1 MLLYAFEDAKR
12 QAYKTVIFSVV
23 LYGCERWSVCVWKRS
38 GQENI
43 QVWDGWNKCALWGV
57 T

>member
-43 QVWDGWNKCALWGV
+43 QV
-57 T
+57 